1 MNSTLFYLN
10 QFLPLAALSLLV
22 SCAAVQ
28 SPPGGPKDE
37 TPPELVETIPGDG
50 TINFKGGRVELV
62 FSEFVDANSVQK
74 AIHILPTLPEVPTL
88 VYKGRKV
95 FVEFPDSLSE
105 NQTYIVVIDRN
116 LSDEHNITVAQGIQ
130 VAFATGDK
138 IDQGSIS
145 GNVAHSKTASV
156 HLWKIQ
162 NEEDLKDFY
171 KRIPDYV
178 IDAADEGDYEFRFLS
193 QGRYKIAAVDQS
205 ASGSPISPERMV
217 YGVPGVTYIQIE
229 SEGKKEN
236 IHIRIP
242 ERLGGIKMIQ
252 AEWIKGTWGRVT
264 FSDDITEF
272 ADQIRLTIIQQDSSI
287 SKPIV
292 FPDPLDESKLNF
304 ILDRFS
310 EEYITVHTPGVI
322 QGEDAV
328 INSGL
333 IRIKIDTTRDT
344 THVSIVSPDSKFI
357 LGVEADTTMPLQ
369 VVFSS
374 LVGQKKDTQPF
385 TLLEDSLVI
394 PLDVKWESPIVASIT
409 PKENWKERTRYTLQI
424 SQDPIDPMYGRG
436 LKDSVVTVSFK
447 TADYQGFGMLI
458 ISCADTVSESL
469 VAEITEMEKEPRSFR
484 TVVNSKGIFNM
495 KQIPEG
501 NYSLSFF
508 LDSDGSN
515 TYSHGNIDPYQPSE
529 WFYVYPDTVKIRTNW
544 DLELDQIKLEQVQ

>member
-1 MNSTLFYLN
+1 M
-10 QFLPLAALSLLV
+10 AALSLLV

-50 TINFKGGRVELV
+50 TINFKGGRIELV

-74 AIHILPTLPEVPTL
+74 AIHILPTLPETPTV

-130 VAFATGDK
+130 VAFATGEK

-145 GNVAHSKTASV
+145 GKVTHSKTASV

-162 NEEDLKDFY
+162 NEEDLKEFY

-242 ERLGGIKMIQ
+242 KRLGGIKMTQ

-272 ADQIRLTIIQQDSSI
+272 AHQIRLTIIQQDSSI
-287 SKPIV
+287 SEPFV

-322 QGEDAV
+322 QGEGAV
-328 INSGL
+328 IDSGL

-344 THVSIVSPDSKFI
+344 THVSVVFPDSKFI
-357 LGVEADTTMPLQ
+357 LRVEADTTMPLQ

-385 TLLEDSLVI
+385 TLLEDSLVF
-394 PLDVKWESPIVASIT
+394 PLDVKWESPLVASIT
-409 PKENWKERTRYTLQI
+409 PKENWKEMTRYTLQI
-424 SQDPIDPMYGRG
+424 SQDPIDPMYGWG

-447 TADYQGFGMLI
+447 TADYQGFGRLI

-501 NYSLSFF
+501 NYSLLFF
-508 LDSDGSN
+508 QDSDGSN
-515 TYSHGNIDPYQPSE
+515 AYSHGNIDPYQPSE
-529 WFYVYPDTVKIRTNW
+529 WFYVYPDTVKIRANW

>member
-1 MNSTLFYLN
+1 M
-10 QFLPLAALSLLV
+10 AALSLLV

-74 AIHILPTLPEVPTL
+74 AIHILPTLPEAPTL
-88 VYKGRKV
+88 IYKGRKV

-130 VAFATGDK
+130 VAFATGEK

-145 GNVAHSKTASV
+145 GNVTHSKTASV

-162 NEEDLKDFY
+162 NEEDLKEFY

-242 ERLGGIKMIQ
+242 ERLGGIKMTQ

-272 ADQIRLTIIQQDSSI
+272 AHQIRLTIIQQDSSI
-287 SKPIV
+287 SKPFV

-322 QGEDAV
+322 QGEGAV
-328 INSGL
+328 IDSGL

-344 THVSIVSPDSKFI
+344 THVSIVFPDSKFI

-394 PLDVKWESPIVASIT
+394 PLDVKWESPLVASIT
-409 PKENWKERTRYTLQI
+409 PKENWKEMTRYTLQI

-447 TADYQGFGMLI
+447 TADYQGFGRLI

-501 NYSLSFF
+501 NYSLLFF
-508 LDSDGSN
+508 QDSDGSN
-515 TYSHGNIDPYQPSE
+515 AYSHGNIDPYQPSE
-529 WFYVYPDTVKIRTNW
+529 WFYVYPDTVKIRANW

>member
-1 MNSTLFYLN
+1 
-10 QFLPLAALSLLV
+10 LAALSLLV

-28 SPPGGPKDE
+28 SPPGGSKDE

-74 AIHILPTLPEVPTL
+74 AIHILPTLPETPTV

-130 VAFATGDK
+130 VAFATGEK

-145 GNVAHSKTASV
+145 GNVTHSKTASV

-162 NEEDLKDFY
+162 NEEDLKEFY

-242 ERLGGIKMIQ
+242 KRLGGIKMTQ

-272 ADQIRLTIIQQDSSI
+272 AHQIRLTIIQQDSSI
-287 SKPIV
+287 SEPFV

-310 EEYITVHTPGVI
+310 EEYITVYTPGVI
-322 QGEDAV
+322 QGEGAV
-328 INSGL
+328 IDSGL

-344 THVSIVSPDSKFI
+344 THVSVVSPDSKFI
-357 LGVEADTTMPLQ
+357 LRVEADTTMPLQ

-394 PLDVKWESPIVASIT
+394 PLDVKWESPLVASIT
-409 PKENWKERTRYTLQI
+409 PKENWKEMTRYTLQI

-447 TADYQGFGMLI
+447 TADYQGFGRLI

-501 NYSLSFF
+501 NYSLLFF
-508 LDSDGSN
+508 QDSDGSN
-515 TYSHGNIDPYQPSE
+515 AYSHGNIDPYQPSE
-529 WFYVYPDTVKIRTNW
+529 WFYVYPDTVKIRANW

>member
-1 MNSTLFYLN
+1 M
-10 QFLPLAALSLLV
+10 V

-62 FSEFVDANSVQK
+62 FSEFVDENSVQK

-130 VAFATGDK
+130 VAFATGEK

-328 INSGL
+328 IDSGL

>member
-1 MNSTLFYLN
+1 M
-10 QFLPLAALSLLV
+10 AALSLLV

-28 SPPGGPKDE
+28 SPPGGSKDE

-74 AIHILPTLPEVPTL
+74 AIHILPTLPETPTV

-130 VAFATGDK
+130 VAFATGEK

-145 GNVAHSKTASV
+145 GNVTHSKTASV

-162 NEEDLKDFY
+162 NEEDLKEFY

-242 ERLGGIKMIQ
+242 KRLGGIKMTQ

-272 ADQIRLTIIQQDSSI
+272 AHQIRLTIIQQDSSI
-287 SKPIV
+287 SEPFV

-310 EEYITVHTPGVI
+310 EEYITVYTPGVI
-322 QGEDAV
+322 QGEGAV
-328 INSGL
+328 IDSGL

-344 THVSIVSPDSKFI
+344 THVSVVSPDSKFI
-357 LGVEADTTMPLQ
+357 LRVEADTTMPLQ

-394 PLDVKWESPIVASIT
+394 PLDVKWESPLVASIT
-409 PKENWKERTRYTLQI
+409 PKENWKEMTRYTLQI

-447 TADYQGFGMLI
+447 TADYQGFGRLI

-501 NYSLSFF
+501 NYSLLFF
-508 LDSDGSN
+508 QDSDGSN
-515 TYSHGNIDPYQPSE
+515 AYSHGNIDPYQPSE
-529 WFYVYPDTVKIRTNW
+529 WFYVYPDTVKIRANW